1 MHIRLYLST
10 LFFLVLTTHA
20 QMSNQGKLFISTKA
34 KMSIAHHFV
43 NAPSSVLV
51 NNGELNFQ
59 NNLTNNGA
67 ITYTVGKGGNT
78 IFNGKL
84 IQQLRNSGLLN
95 LYKVT
100 FDHAKADPVFEVF
113 GKMNVDHSAVFLKG
127 IVETEKF
134 GGRIFF
140 TEDANYI
147 VSPSHESFINGRV
160 FKIGNTEF
168 SFPIGNIDSYRKLK
182 ISAPDELTDVFSA
195 QYFKLDSN
203 AFYPHKKAEGVI
215 EFIDKNEYWTLQQE
229 RGDAKVMITLTWE
242 DGITSPQILSGD
254 YEQIHIVRWDAKK
267 GFWIDE
273 GGVVDISNKSVRT
286 ITTLKE
292 YGTFT
297 LARVKKNAVLPGN
310 IKVYNGFTPNGDGVN
325 DFLRIEGL
333 DAYSNNRLEIFNR
346 WGVLVYE
353 TEGYNSTTNTFK
365 GVSEG
370 RITIGKGEK
379 LPTGTYF
386 YVLNYDYN
394 GEMVKKQGYVYINA
408 N

>member
-1 MHIRLYLST
+1 MHTRLYISS
-10 LFFLVLTTHA
+10 LFFLALTTQA
-20 QMSNQGKLFISTKA
+20 QMSNQGKLFISSKA
-34 KMSIAHHFV
+34 KMSIPHHFV

-78 IFNGKL
+78 TFNGSL
-84 IQQLRNSGLLN
+84 VQQLKNAGLLN

-113 GKMNVDHSAVFLKG
+113 GKMNVDHSAIFLKG

-134 GGRIFF
+134 GGQIFF

-147 VSPSHESFINGRV
+147 VSPSHQSFINGKV

-168 SFPIGNIDSYRKLK
+168 SFPVGNIDSYRKIK

-195 QYFKLDSN
+195 QYFKLDSHG
-203 AFYPHKKAEGVI
+203 FYSHNKAEGVI
-215 EFIDKNEYWTLQQE
+215 EFIDKNEYWALTQE
-229 RGDAKVMITLTWE
+229 RGNAKVVVTLTWE
-242 DGITSPQILSGD
+242 DGITSPQVLSGA
-254 YEQIHIVRWDAKK
+254 YEQIHIVRWDATK
-267 GFWIDE
+267 GFWVDE
-273 GGVVDISNKSVRT
+273 GGVVDVPNRSVST
-286 ITTLKE
+286 ITTVE
-292 YGTFT
+292 DYGIFT

-325 DFLRIEGL
+325 DFLRIDGI
-333 DAYSNNRLEIFNR
+333 DRVPNNRLEVFNR
-346 WGVLVYE
+346 WGVLVFE
-353 TEGYNSTTNTFK
+353 TEGYNSSSNTFK
-365 GVSEG
+365 GVSQG
-370 RITIGKGEK
+370 RITIGKGSK

-386 YVLNYDYN
+386 YVLNYEYN
-394 GEMVKKQGYVYINA
+394 GSMIKKQGYIYINA